1 MKTLIPRIRLV
12 AALSVT
18 TLALMTPATTS
29 MAAEGDA
36 EVLRTPAEFTDIKD
50 EVERGNALFGEM
62 AKVIMHPRCM
72 NCHPRDDIPRQGDE
86 MALHEPPVARYEG
99 SGLGAPGMR
108 CSTCHGTQNVD
119 LVGVGGLESM
129 PGHSPWQ
136 LAPASMG
143 WIGLSAGEICEQI
156 KDPARNGGKSLAEL
170 HEHNAEDGLVGW
182 GWHPGDGR
190 QPVPG
195 TQEQFGELTKAW
207 IDSGAHCPSS

>member
-1 MKTLIPRIRLV
+1 MKTSMMRNCFPAV
-12 AALSVT
+12 LSLA
-18 TLALMTPATTS
+18 TLAILTPYNTSIATDTG
-29 MAAEGDA
+29 GDT
-36 EVLRTPAEFTDIKD
+36 LRTPAEFADITDD
-50 EVERGNALFGEM
+50 VERGSALFEEM
-62 AKVIMHPRCM
+62 SKVITHPRCM
-72 NCHPRDDIPRQGDE
+72 NCHPTDNVPRQGDQ
-86 MALHEPPVARYEG
+86 MALHQPPVARYKE
-99 SGLGAPGMR
+99 SGMGAPGMR
-108 CSTCHGTQNVD
+108 CNTCHGIENAD

-143 WIGLSAGEICEQI
+143 WIGLSVGEICEQI

-190 QPVPG
+190 EPVPG
-195 TQEQFGELTKAW
+195 SQEQFGELTQAW